1 MDDEKCALPL
11 LVHSIAFL
19 EAMDDERC
27 ALPRLVHSIGF
38 LEAMDDERC
47 ALPSESICGNNP
59 YTRDLL
65 HRDRS
70 PKVKWGQSDPML
82 MGFCSK
88 QTSALVSC

>member
-38 LEAMDDERC
+38 
-47 ALPSESICGNNP
+47 
-59 YTRDLL
+59 
-65 HRDRS
+65 
-70 PKVKWGQSDPML
+70 
-82 MGFCSK
+82 
-88 QTSALVSC
+88 